1 MVERR
6 GNIWSGQR
14 ESGGGGS
21 GEESMESS
29 FSVNPELAMERAK
42 TAEFVR
48 SDLFPSRFPFGKLTS
63 PPFHI

>member
-1 MVERR
+1 
-6 GNIWSGQR
+6 
-14 ESGGGGS
+14 
-21 GEESMESS
+21 MESS

-42 TAEFVR
+42 TAEFMS